1 MELIMSN
8 KNIHMR
14 LIQRAFNTPLL
25 LEPSYAAF
33 AIAYL
38 TGREGFGQLVT
49 ADAVIEN
56 PAQYAESYQ
65 VRERRFELKQ
75 DGGYKYMPY
84 AKFGDIAVISA
95 EGSLV
100 HKGGSMDANSGVQ
113 GYDGL
118 RAKIEKANADDSI
131 KGILLDYDSPGGE
144 VSGAFALANMINANA
159 KPIWSYANEL
169 MASAAYLTGS
179 QAKMIY
185 APDSA
190 SIGSIGVVVAHA
202 DQSAKLEASGSKVT
216 LLHSGK
222 HKIDGNGYGPLPDGV
237 AQKIQ
242 ASLDKT
248 RDKFAAS
255 VGSGRGSRFTKDAA
269 LATEAEVYDAEEALQ
284 IGMIDGIASFDE
296 VLDRFNAA
304 VSTKV
309 SAFISQQSSKGQ
321 TMTTEANVADMVAVA
336 EAQASAQQAAATAEA
351 NGLKLGANQ
360 ERDRIKQIV
369 QSPEADG
376 REQLAQTLAFDMNLS
391 AEDALKILSA
401 SPKASAVQSVAAAT
415 TDALL
420 ASLSAGASVT
430 KQEPKAESKDDLKK
444 RFAAAA
450 GRTIQGVK

>member
-1 MELIMSN
+1 MS

-14 LIQRAFNTPLL
+14 LMQRAFNTPLL

-56 PAQYAESYQ
+56 PAEYAESYQ

-100 HKGGSMDANSGVQ
+100 HKGGSMDASSGVQ

-118 RAKIEKANADDSI
+118 RAKIEKANADETV

-144 VSGAFALANMINANA
+144 VSGAFALANMIGSNS

-202 DQSAKLEASGSKVT
+202 DRSAELAASGRTVT

-222 HKIDGNGYGPLPDGV
+222 HKVDGNQFGPLPQDV
-237 AQKIQ
+237 ADKIQ
-242 ASLDKT
+242 MSLDKT
-248 RDKFAAS
+248 RSKFAAA
-255 VGSGRGSRFTKDAA
+255 VGAGRGSRFDKDSAM
-269 LATEAEVYDAEEALQ
+269 ATEAEVYDAEEAMQ

-304 VSTKV
+304 VSSKV
-309 SAFISQQSSKGQ
+309 SAFITQSSKGK
-321 TMTTEANVADMVAVA
+321 TMTTEANADMVAVA

-351 NGLKLGANQ
+351 KGLQLGASQ

-369 QSPEADG
+369 QSPEAEG

-391 AEDALKILSA
+391 AEDAVKILGV
-401 SPKASAVQSVAAAT
+401 SPKASQAINSAAAT

-420 ASLSAGASVT
+420 ASLSAGASAT
-430 KQEPKAESKDDLKK
+430 KQEPQAASKDDLKK
-444 RFAAAA
+444 KFAAAA